1 MFGSAL
7 GNVAGTLYF
16 LVYQAVGILL
26 AFMIFRRENRW
37 FKLLF
42 GSVMGSFL
50 IHWLPTLMA
59 FLMDFTLAAHISAL
73 MLLVLIFMA
82 VLYFDKKCIE
92 KDSGYQKETSFL
104 KKSSDLTK
112 KSALNGKVGVISRIV
127 KVIKEKPVLVVLI
140 ILYCYTVKV
149 WSHHVLT
156 FKDGAVYAGQ
166 CTYGDM
172 NMHLGF
178 ITSIA
183 NQKTFPPDY
192 SILPGTKLAYPFLSD
207 SISSSVY
214 IFGASLKWAYIFPML
229 FALMQVMFGA
239 YALMDHI
246 LSDRKKTFLS
256 YILFFLNG
264 GLGFL
269 YFINKGFSSQN
280 FKRIFT
286 EFYQTPTN
294 YTTKNIMWHNV
305 IADMLIPQR
314 ATLFGWAM
322 LFPILYLITKAVKEE
337 KRKYF
342 YIAGIIAGGLPLI
355 HTHSFL
361 ALGLLCAGFVLLE
374 LTNNSE
380 KQFPVWGRIVIL
392 VVVFGVLEYISR
404 RKIKEEPVSENTLFV
419 MGVIVIVVLIV
430 AIIYMVAKSLRQNGY
445 LTDDLKKLFKCWGSF
460 LIIVL
465 VLALP
470 ILFKFT
476 FSQATGEQFTRGSFN
491 WANDTEPYFLFSIKN
506 FGIMFI
512 GMLFV
517 YAFGNRKQ
525 LRLVI
530 PPTFLWLM
538 SEFIVFQPNTYD
550 NNKLMLVSYLY
561 FCIAVSDFLFDE
573 LARINIKAVTA
584 IAGTAVGFVGVF
596 GAVLT
601 LGREYVS
608 EYELYSKGY
617 LEAAEYIEKNTS
629 PKDMIL
635 TATNHNN
642 AIASLTGRNI
652 VCGAGTFLYF
662 HGVDYGQNEADVKI
676 MYENPAE
683 REKLLDKYNVKYI
696 VIGSNEY
703 AYNIPDYENLTKS
716 YSKVFD
722 KDGVVILK
730 R

>member
-7 GNVAGTLYF
+7 GNITGTLYF
-16 LVYQAVGILL
+16 MVYQVVGVLF
-26 AFMIFRRENRW
+26 AYTIFKKENRW
-37 FKLLF
+37 FKLLL

-50 IHWLPTLMA
+50 IHWLPTLVA
-59 FLMDFTLAAHISAL
+59 FFMDFTIAAHIIAL
-73 MLLVLIFMA
+73 ILFVTLYVV
-82 VLYFDKKCIE
+82 VLYYDKKFFN
-92 KDSGYQKETSFL
+92 KHDSHNKIFSV
-104 KKSSDLTK
+104 SSIIKT
-112 KSALNGKVGVISRIV
+112 
-127 KVIKEKPVLVVLI
+127 IKEKPVLI
-140 ILYCYTVKV
+140 IIFVLYCFIVKV
-149 WSHHVLT
+149 WCHHVLT
-156 FKDGAVYAGQ
+156 FKDGAVYTGQ

-214 IFGASLKWAYIFPML
+214 IFGASLKWAYILPML

-239 YALMDHI
+239 YALMDY
-246 LSDRKKTFLS
+246 LLGDRKKTVLS

-264 GLGFL
+264 GIGFI
-269 YFINKGFSSQN
+269 YFVNKGFASEN

-322 LFPILYLITKAVKEE
+322 LFPVLYIITKAIKED

-342 YIAGIIAGGLPLI
+342 YVAGVIAGGLPLI

-361 ALGLLCAGFVLLE
+361 ALGVLCAGFVLVE
-374 LTNNSE
+374 LIGGRD
-380 KQFPVWGRIVIL
+380 KQIPVYVRFVIL
-392 VVVFGVLEYISR
+392 LVVLGVLEYVSR
-404 RKIKEEPVSENTLFV
+404 RKVSENPISANTL
-419 MGVIVIVVLIV
+419 MAMGIGVIIILVV
-430 AIIYMVAKSLRQNGY
+430 AIIFNLKEGFS
-445 LTDDLKKLFKCWGSF
+445 KKLFKCWGSF
-460 LIIVL
+460 LLIVL
-465 VLALP
+465 VIALP

-476 FSQATGEQFTRGSFN
+476 FSQAAGEQFTRGSFN
-491 WANDTEPYFLFSIKN
+491 WANDAEPYLLFSIKN
-506 FGIMFI
+506 FGFMFI
-512 GMLFV
+512 GLLCV
-517 YAFGNRKQ
+517 YVFGNKKQ
-525 LRLVI
+525 MKLVI

-561 FCIAVSDFLFDE
+561 FCIAVSDLIFDM
-573 LARINIKAVTA
+573 LAKINIKAVTA
-584 IAGTAVGFVGVF
+584 VSGIVVGFAGIF
-596 GAVLT
+596 AAVLT

-608 EYELYSKGY
+608 EYELYGKGY
-617 LEAAEYIEKNTS
+617 LEAAEYIEENTS

-662 HGVDYGQNEADVKI
+662 HGVNYGQNEADVKT
-676 MYENPAE
+676 MYENPSE
-683 REKLLDKYNVKYI
+683 REAFLNKYNVKYI
-696 VIGSNEY
+696 VIG
-703 AYNIPDYENLTKS
+703 AYEFGYSIPDYDNFIAS
-716 YSKVFD
+716 YEMVFN
-722 KDGVVILK
+722 KDGVVIL
-730 R
+730 RR

>member
-59 FLMDFTLAAHISAL
+59 FLMDFTIAAHISAL
-73 MLLVLIFMA
+73 MLLALIFVA
-82 VLYFDKKCIE
+82 VLYFDKKCTE
-92 KDSGYQKETSFL
+92 KDSGFQKENSFL
-104 KKSSDLTK
+104 EKSSDLTK
-112 KSALNGKVGVISRIV
+112 KSALNGNVGVISHIV
-127 KVIKEKPVLVVLI
+127 KVIKEKPVLVVLTI
-140 ILYCYTVKV
+140 FYCYTVKV

-214 IFGASLKWAYIFPML
+214 IFGASLKWAYILPML

-269 YFINKGFSSQN
+269 YFINKGFLSQN

-392 VVVFGVLEYISR
+392 VVVLGVLEYISR

-419 MGVIVIVVLIV
+419 MGVMVIVVLIV

-525 LRLVI
+525 LRIVI

-561 FCIAVSDFLFDE
+561 FCIAVSDFLFDV

-662 HGVDYGQNEADVKI
+662 HGVDYGQNEADVKT
-676 MYENPAE
+676 MYENPAD
-683 REKLLDKYNVKYI
+683 REKLMDKYNVKYI

-703 AYNIPDYENLTKS
+703 AYNIPDYENITKS

-722 KDGVVILK
+722 NDGVVILK

>member
-1 MFGSAL
+1 MLGSAL
-7 GNVAGTLYF
+7 GNVVGTLYF
-16 LVYQAVGILL
+16 LLYQFAGVLI
-26 AFMIFRRENRW
+26 AFTVFKRENRW
-37 FKLLF
+37 FKVLF

-50 IHWLPTLMA
+50 IHWLPTLTA
-59 FLMDFTLAAHISAL
+59 FLVNFTLAAHISAL
-73 MLLVLIFMA
+73 MLLVLILVA
-82 VLYFDKKCIE
+82 VLYFDKRFFSKNSEVSQNNILSGKDGNSE
-92 KDSGYQKETSFL
+92 KTNLWQ
-104 KKSSDLTK
+104 
-112 KSALNGKVGVISRIV
+112 RII
-127 KVIKEKPVLVVLI
+127 KTIKEKPVLAVFVV
-140 ILYCYTVKV
+140 LYCYTVKV

-156 FKDGAVYAGQ
+156 FKNGAVYAGQ

-214 IFGASLKWAYIFPML
+214 IFGASLKWAYILPML

-239 YALMDHI
+239 YALMDYI
-246 LSDRKKTFLS
+246 LSDKKKAFLS

-264 GLGFL
+264 GFGFV
-269 YFINKGFSSQN
+269 YFINKGFASQN

-294 YTTKNIMWHNV
+294 YTDKNIMWHNV

-322 LFPILYLITKAVKEE
+322 LFPILYLITKAVSEE
-337 KRKYF
+337 KRQYF
-342 YIAGIIAGGLPLI
+342 YVAGVIAGGLPLI

-361 ALGLLCAGFVLLE
+361 SLGILCAGFVLLE
-374 LTNNSE
+374 LTQKSD
-380 KQFPVWGRIVIL
+380 KQFSVPVRIAVL
-392 VVVFGVLEYISR
+392 AGVLLGLEYISR
-404 RKIKEEPVSENTLFV
+404 RKTSQNPLSANALFAI
-419 MGVIVIVVLIV
+419 GIIVICVLIA
-430 AIIYMVAKSLRQNGY
+430 AIVYQVVHSIKQNGE
-445 LTDDLKKLFKCWGSF
+445 LTEDLKKLIKYWGSF
-460 LIIVL
+460 LVIVL

-491 WANDTEPYFLFSIKN
+491 WANGTESYLLFSVKN

-512 GMLFV
+512 GMLLV

-561 FCIAVSDFLFDE
+561 FCIAVSDFLFDI
-573 LARINIKAVTA
+573 LAKINIKAVTA
-584 IAGTAVGFVGVF
+584 VAGMAAGFVGIF

-617 LEAAEYIEKNTS
+617 LEAAEYIEKNTQ

-642 AIASLTGRNI
+642 VVASLTGRNI
-652 VCGAGTFLYF
+652 VCGSGTFLYF
-662 HGVDYGQNEADVKI
+662 HGVDYAQNEADVKI
-676 MYENPAE
+676 MYENPSE
-683 REKLLDKYNVKYI
+683 REKLLDKYNIKYI
-696 VIGSNEY
+696 VLGPYEY
-703 AYNIPDYENLTKS
+703 GYSIPDYDEIIKAH
-716 YSKVFD
+716 KIVFE
-722 KDGVVILK
+722 KDDVIILK

>member
-1 MFGSAL
+1 MFGTAL
-7 GNVAGTLYF
+7 GNITGTLYF
-16 LVYQAVGILL
+16 MVYQVVGVLL
-26 AFMIFRRENRW
+26 AYTIFKKENRW
-37 FKLLF
+37 FKLLI

-50 IHWLPTLMA
+50 IHWLPTLVA
-59 FLMDFTLAAHISAL
+59 FFMDFTIAAHIIA
-73 MLLVLIFMA
+73 LVLLAMIFVV
-82 VLYFDKKCIE
+82 VLYFNLSKASDISKTGKLSKKT
-92 KDSGYQKETSFL
+92 DLQK
-104 KKSSDLTK
+104 KQNKSNVL
-112 KSALNGKVGVISRIV
+112 SAIIKT
-127 KVIKEKPVLVVLI
+127 IKEKPVLIALL
-140 ILYCYTVKV
+140 ILYCFIVKV
-149 WSHHVLT
+149 WCHHVLT
-156 FKDGAVYAGQ
+156 FKDGAVYTGQ

-214 IFGASLKWAYIFPML
+214 MFGASLKWAYILPML

-239 YALMDHI
+239 YALMDY
-246 LSDRKKTFLS
+246 LLGDRKKTVLS

-264 GLGFL
+264 GIGFI
-269 YFINKGFSSQN
+269 YFVNKGFASEN

-294 YTTKNIMWHNV
+294 YTTKNIMWHNI

-322 LFPILYLITKAVKEE
+322 LFPVLYLITKAIRED

-342 YIAGIIAGGLPLI
+342 YVAGVIAGGLPLI

-361 ALGLLCAGFVLLE
+361 ALGVLCAGFVLVE
-374 LTNNSE
+374 LIGEHDKNI
-380 KQFPVWGRIVIL
+380 PVYLRFIFLAL
-392 VVVFGVLEYISR
+392 VLGVLEYVSR
-404 RKIKEEPVSENTLFV
+404 RKLSENPISANTL
-419 MGVIVIVVLIV
+419 MAMGIGVIIVLVV
-430 AIIYMVAKSLRQNGY
+430 AIIFNLKEGFS
-445 LTDDLKKLFKCWGSF
+445 KKLFKCWGSF
-460 LIIVL
+460 LLVVL
-465 VLALP
+465 VIALP

-491 WANDTEPYFLFSIKN
+491 WANDTEPYLLFSIKN
-506 FGIMFI
+506 FGVMFI
-512 GMLFV
+512 GLLFV
-517 YAFGNRKQ
+517 YVFGNKKQ
-525 LRLVI
+525 MKFVI

-538 SEFIVFQPNTYD
+538 SEFIVFQPNIYD

-561 FCIAVSDFLFDE
+561 FCIAVSDFLFDM
-573 LARINIKAVTA
+573 LAKINIKAVTA
-584 IAGTAVGFVGVF
+584 VSGSVVGFVGIF
-596 GAVLT
+596 AAVLT

-608 EYELYSKGY
+608 EYELYGKGY
-617 LEAAEYIEKNTS
+617 LEAAEYIEENTL

-662 HGVDYGQNEADVKI
+662 HGVDYGQNEADVKT
-676 MYENPAE
+676 MYENPSE
-683 REKLLDKYNVKYI
+683 REALLNKYNVKYI
-696 VIGSNEY
+696 VIGGYEFGYS
-703 AYNIPDYENLTKS
+703 IPDYDNFVGS
-716 YSKVFD
+716 YEMVFN

>member
-1 MFGSAL
+1 MFGSVF
-7 GNVAGTLYF
+7 GNIVGTLYF
-16 LVYQAVGILL
+16 MVYQVVGVML
-26 AFMIFRRENRW
+26 AYMIFKRENRW

-59 FLMDFTLAAHISAL
+59 FFMDFTLTAHISAL
-73 MLLVLIFMA
+73 MLLGLIFVA
-82 VLYFDKKCIE
+82 VVYLDKKYLS
-92 KDSGYQKETSFL
+92 KDAAYQRNDVLSGAGSS
-104 KKSSDLTK
+104 KKDKDLV
-112 KSALNGKVGVISRIV
+112 NCVV
-127 KVIKEKPVLVVLI
+127 KTIKEKPVLIAAV

-149 WSHHVLT
+149 WCHHVLT
-156 FKDGAVYAGQ
+156 FRDGAVYAGQ

-183 NQKTFPPDY
+183 NQHTFPPDY

-214 IFGASLKWAYIFPML
+214 IFGASLKWSYILPML
-229 FALMQVMFGA
+229 FALMQVMAGA
-239 YALMDHI
+239 YALIDYI
-246 LSDRKKTFLS
+246 LIDRKKTFLS
-256 YILFFLNG
+256 YLLFFLNG

-269 YFINKGFSSQN
+269 YFINKGFASEN

-305 IADMLIPQR
+305 IVDMLIPQR

-322 LFPILYLITKAVKEE
+322 LFPVLYLITKAIKEE
-337 KRKYF
+337 KRQYF
-342 YIAGIIAGGLPLI
+342 YVAGIIAGGLPLI

-361 ALGLLCAGFVLLE
+361 ALGVLCAGFVLLD
-374 LTNNSE
+374 LTNGNK
-380 KQFPVWGRIVIL
+380 KQFPVWGRVAIL
-392 VVVFGVLEYISR
+392 AGVLGIFEYISR
-404 RKIKEEPVSENTLFV
+404 EKIKGDVVSSNALLV
-419 MGVIVIVVLIV
+419 MGIIVIGVLV
-430 AIIYMVAKSLRQNGY
+430 AAIIYMVVKSIRQNGKM
-445 LTDDLKKLFKCWGSF
+445 TDELKKLVICWGSF
-460 LIIVL
+460 LILVL

-491 WANDTEPYFLFSIKN
+491 WANDTEPYFWFSVKN
-506 FGIMFI
+506 FGVMFI
-512 GMLFV
+512 GMLLV
-517 YAFGNRKQ
+517 YVFGNRKQ
-525 LRLVI
+525 LRIVM
-530 PPTFLWLM
+530 PATFLWLM
-538 SEFIVFQPNTYD
+538 SELVVFQPNTYD

-561 FCIAVSDFLFDE
+561 FCIAVSDFLFDM
-573 LARINIKAVTA
+573 LAKINIKAVTVA
-584 IAGTAVGFVGVF
+584 TAAVVGFVGIF
-596 GAVLT
+596 GALLT

-662 HGVDYGQNEADVKI
+662 HGVDYGQNEADVKT

-696 VIGSNEY
+696 VIGPNEY
-703 AYNIPDYENLTKS
+703 GYSIPDYENLTKS

-722 KDGVVILK
+722 NDGVVILK